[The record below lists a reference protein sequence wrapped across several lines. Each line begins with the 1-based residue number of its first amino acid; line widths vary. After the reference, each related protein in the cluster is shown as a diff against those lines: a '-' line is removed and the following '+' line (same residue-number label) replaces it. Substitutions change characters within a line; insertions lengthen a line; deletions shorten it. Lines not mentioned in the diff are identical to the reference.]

1 MRHALLVTL
10 SSPRY
15 FRQLNIWPKAWPW
28 LVILAVLLLFSLFV
42 SNSMW
47 LLTWLQGRDDRAL
60 RLESVRLENKNQ
72 EYQLTILAMQ
82 NRLQQL
88 SMQRT
93 QMQAELEAMRLD
105 KANWQAGWLNL
116 QALLGKEQ
124 LLADSVQGVAVV
136 NDAWQ
141 KLDAMQQIP
150 AGWPLA
156 TKSRVT
162 SAYGM
167 RMHPI
172 EKALKKH
179 NGIDL
184 ACNKGEEV
192 LTTAPG
198 VVSESHYTKGFGH
211 QVTVTHNFGFR
222 SRYAHLQQRQVNIG
236 QWVDKHE
243 VIGLCGQSGLA
254 NGPHLHYEV
263 RYLTSALNPAL
274 FINWQLDQFDRLV
287 TNTGGIIPWPSL
299 LKQIASRPH
308 LINNLTTASP

>member
-1 MRHALLVTL
+1 MHA
-10 SSPRY
+10 
-15 FRQLNIWPKAWPW
+15 
-28 LVILAVLLLFSLFV
+28 
-42 SNSMW
+42 
-47 LLTWLQGRDDRAL
+47 
-60 RLESVRLENKNQ
+60 
-72 EYQLTILAMQ
+72 
-82 NRLQQL
+82 
-88 SMQRT
+88 
-93 QMQAELEAMRLD
+93 D
-105 KANWQAGWLNL
+105 KASWQAAWMNL
-116 QALLGKEQ
+116 QALLGNEV
-124 LLADSVQGVAVV
+124 ANTDSVQGVAVV

-156 TKSRVT
+156 TPSRIT

-172 EKALKKH
+172 ERISKQH

-184 ACNKGEEV
+184 ACSKGEPV

-198 VVSESHYTKGFGH
+198 VVSESHFTKGFGH

-222 SRYAHLQQRQVNIG
+222 SRYAHLQKRQVKLG
-236 QWVDKHE
+236 QWVDKHD

-254 NGPHLHYEV
+254 NGPHLDYEV
-263 RYLTSALNPAL
+263 SYVTTVLDPAL

-287 TNTGGIIPWPSL
+287 TSTGSVIPWPPL

-308 LINNLTTASP
+308 LINNKTASP